1 MAYSGGFSPHPKVS
15 YAGASPTGVASEAEY
30 LEVGLAAA
38 VSPRDL
44 QARLDQALPPGLD
57 VIEVIEAGG
66 SSLAERLEASRWEIL
81 LRGVGEAAVSAAIHA
96 YLSANSIK
104 VERLTKQGM
113 RTLDARGPVLD
124 MKIADAPSGPDIGLG
139 SGACAII
146 HVVVRHTTPAVR
158 PDDVL
163 AGLRQAAD
171 LAPPVPPLVTRLAQG
186 PLDAESGTVSDP
198 LDQDRVAVSTADE
211 TSTVSSGAEPA

>member
-1 MAYSGGFSPHPKVS
+1 MAYSAGFSPHPKVS

-38 VSPRDL
+38 VNPRDL
-44 QARLDQALPPGLD
+44 QARLDQALSPGLD
-57 VIEVIEAGG
+57 VIEVVEAGG

-81 LRGVGEAAVSAAIHA
+81 LRGVGEAAVGAAIHA
-96 YLSANSIK
+96 YLSASSIK

-124 MKIADAPSGPDIGLG
+124 MKIVNAPSGPDIGVG
-139 SGACAII
+139 PDACAII

-171 LAPPVPPLVTRLAQG
+171 LAPPVPPLATRLAQG